1 MGLQS
6 RAALLE
12 GGRSS
17 SRGLFPMLSALG
29 ELILKEPISE
39 AVNTKGQEGGLD
51 WFVLYS
57 HGKQQGETPQ
67 IC

>member
-17 SRGLFPMLSALG
+17 SKGLFPVLSALR
-29 ELILKEPISE
+29 ELMLKEPIS
-39 AVNTKGQEGGLD
+39 
-51 WFVLYS
+51 
-57 HGKQQGETPQ
+57 
-67 IC
+67 